1 MSIAYGNAQRYK
13 IGNAFL
19 NTVRG
24 TISAD
29 DEYPKNG
36 YVIRPADAGLQEI
49 FHVQGVFSTGHVAV
63 YDGKIRA
70 MASGAE
76 INHTDNT
83 DKAKLQSATI
93 DLVVLGR

>member
-1 MSIAYGNAQRYK
+1 MSIAYGDVQRYK

-29 DEYPKNG
+29 DDYLENG
-36 YVIRPADAGLQEI
+36 YAIRPADAGLQEI

-63 YDGKIRA
+63 YDNGKIKA
-70 MASGAE
+70 CAAGEE
-76 INHTDNT
+76 IGDT
-83 DKAKLQSATI
+83 DKEDLRKATI